1 MRRRELLS
9 LLGGAAIGAPNAARA
24 QPAGNP
30 IRIGFLGPSLDGAAP
45 LAHYKA
51 RL

>member
-1 MRRRELLS
+1 MRRRGFLS
-9 LLGGAAIGAPNAARA
+9 LLGGAAIGSPIAARA
-24 QPAGNP
+24 QPAGNR
-30 IRIGFLGPSLDGAAP
+30 IGIGFLGKGLDGAAP